1 MATKVTVVTSPR
13 NRISINNQ
21 ERTVIRSVGISPT
34 IGTSLAGLTDVDV
47 SMASQNDT
55 LVYEESVGKF
65 VAQELPVVN
74 GGTF

>member
-21 ERTVIRSVGISPT
+21 ERTLIRSVGIS
-34 IGTSLAGLTDVDV
+34 GTSLAGLTDVDV
-47 SMASQNDT
+47 SAASQNDT

>member
-34 IGTSLAGLTDVDV
+34 IGKSLAGLTDVDV